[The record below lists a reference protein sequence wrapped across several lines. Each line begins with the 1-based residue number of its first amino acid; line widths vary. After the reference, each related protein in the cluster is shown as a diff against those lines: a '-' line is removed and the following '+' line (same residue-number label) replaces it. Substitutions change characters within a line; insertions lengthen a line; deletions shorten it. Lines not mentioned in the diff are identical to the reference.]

1 MPGYSQLFDIQTFP
15 TLYLLDRDKRI
26 VAKKLTFEQMDE
38 VFELRRAEKIG
49 LQFIFMMRMLSLL
62 VSACLLGNMTTAQTL
77 MTYGSNKVDA
87 KEFVR
92 AYKRNNT
99 DTVSPQAQSMRNY
112 LDLFVNAKMKV
123 KEAYARRY
131 DTLPG
136 IVQEVEN
143 LRAQLTDKYLADPV
157 LLERLKKR
165 RLNVVKPI
173 GMWCIFSFPSEIPTE
188 NSIQPARP
196 NEKQK
201 WRNACSKGKIL
212 RPWPDNTPMTHR

>member
-1 MPGYSQLFDIQTFP
+1 
-15 TLYLLDRDKRI
+15 
-26 VAKKLTFEQMDE
+26 
-38 VFELRRAEKIG
+38 
-49 LQFIFMMRMLSLL
+49 MMRMLSLL

-157 LLERLKKR
+157 LLERLKKEAFER
-165 RLNVVKPI
+165 SQTDRDVVHIFISFRNPNRELDSTRATQRKAEVEKRLQQGEDFTPLARQYSDDPSVNQNQGRI
-173 GMWCIFSFPSEIPTE
+173 GYMTAFTLPYDMESAIYQTAVGK
-188 NSIQPARP
+188 NS
-196 NEKQK
+196 
-201 WRNACSKGKIL
+201 G
-212 RPWPDNTPMTHR
+212 